1 MPEYRIRKTGELI
14 TNLQAAFPNV
24 SLPAGLSAEDFDVLG
39 ADPVMATPQPEV
51 TRYQIVSRDGVE
63 LDAKGHWVERWKVV
77 DMEDAQRADIDARQ
91 RDAVR
96 IDRNARLAASD
107 WIVTRSA
114 EAGVPVPSGWK
125 DYRQALRDVTS
136 QPDPFAIVW
145 PTPPA

>member
-24 SLPAGLSAEDFDVLG
+24 SLPAGLSADDFDALEI
-39 ADPVMATPQPEV
+39 DPVLASPQPDA
-51 TRYQIVSRDGVE
+51 TRYQFARRDGVE
-63 LDAKGHWVERWKVV
+63 LDAKGNWVERWRLE
-77 DMEDAQRADIDARQ
+77 DMAPEQVAAIDARQ
-91 RDAVR
+91 WEAVR
-96 IDRNARLAASD
+96 AERNAQLAASD

-114 EAGVPVPSGWK
+114 EAGVPVPTGWRT
-125 DYRQALRDVTS
+125 YRQALRDVTG